1 MSVNFKISPKR
12 NSGSFIFFLAASF
25 DKDFLLIINNVVP
38 INYFALPPKDSSCMA
53 NCGLL
58 AVKCQGVCIT
68 LNGGNPGYLPDLT
81 FIRI

>member
-38 INYFALPPKDSSCMA
+38 INYFCFTSKGFILHGQLRFVGCEMPGSLYNPE
-53 NCGLL
+53 GWQPRLL
-58 AVKCQGVCIT
+58 T
-68 LNGGNPGYLPDLT
+68 
-81 FIRI
+81 